1 LLASQDGTGI
11 AYNASVME
19 GTKAGGSSVTARLR
33 YLNATR
39 LEGPVP
45 RFDRLVVLNSE
56 GRRVGRLD
64 GIIIDPAQ
72 RRVRYLVVD
81 DSGFFKHHRYLLPL
95 APTRVDTERPAL
107 RVDID
112 SADLTRCE
120 DFDPAAFPRFSD
132 DDLLVALFAGDQL
145 ESATPA

>member
-1 LLASQDGTGI
+1 MT
-11 AYNASVME
+11 
-19 GTKAGGSSVTARLR
+19 GGSPETVRLR

-45 RFDRLVVLNSE
+45 TFNRLAVLNSE

-64 GIIIDPAQ
+64 GIIIDPAE
-72 RRVRYLVVD
+72 RLVRYLVVD

-95 APTRVDTERPAL
+95 APTRVDTKRPAL
-107 RVDID
+107 RVDVD
-112 SADLTRCE
+112 RADLTWCE
-120 DFDPAAFPRFSD
+120 DFDPASFPRFSD
-132 DDLLVALFAGDQL
+132 DDLLAALVAGDQR

>member
-1 LLASQDGTGI
+1 MTS
-11 AYNASVME
+11 
-19 GTKAGGSSVTARLR
+19 GSSETVRLR
-33 YLNATR
+33 YLDATR

-45 RFDRLVVLNSE
+45 TFDRLIVLNNE

-64 GIIIDPAQ
+64 GIIIDPAE

-107 RVDID
+107 RVDVD
-112 SADLTRCE
+112 RADLTRCE
-120 DFDPAAFPRFSD
+120 DFDPASFPRFSN
-132 DDLLVALFAGDQL
+132 DDLLAALH
-145 ESATPA
+145 